1 MTSKDNFSNFMEVVA
16 IQNPSSSRDLPA
28 ASLLS
33 VELQYF
39 DALLYAANM
48 SLFYKIR
55 QTIHISKEESL
66 CDWIGEREQLL
77 RSRKIKEKWVL
88 TKSAKDECMAIH
100 ARSST

>member
-48 SLFYKIR
+48 SPFYKIQ

-66 CDWIGEREQLL
+66 CDWIGGREQLL

-88 TKSAKDECMAIH
+88 TKSPTDECMAIH